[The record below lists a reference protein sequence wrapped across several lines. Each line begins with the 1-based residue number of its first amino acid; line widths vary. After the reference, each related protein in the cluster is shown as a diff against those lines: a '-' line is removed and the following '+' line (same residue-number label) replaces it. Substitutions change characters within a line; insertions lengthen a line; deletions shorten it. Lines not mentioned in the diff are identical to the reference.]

1 MLQVLT
7 ISFSMGHRNTPLDTH
22 ILRGKTVRLF
32 YKWLN
37 FIQNDASFLQMVQ
50 LYFKVGVPPHA
61 HQGKK
66 S

>member
-1 MLQVLT
+1 
-7 ISFSMGHRNTPLDTH
+7 MGHRNTPLDTH

-50 LYFKVGVPPHA
+50 LYFKVTRV
-61 HQGKK
+61 
-66 S
+66 

>member
-1 MLQVLT
+1 
-7 ISFSMGHRNTPLDTH
+7 MGHRNTPLDTH